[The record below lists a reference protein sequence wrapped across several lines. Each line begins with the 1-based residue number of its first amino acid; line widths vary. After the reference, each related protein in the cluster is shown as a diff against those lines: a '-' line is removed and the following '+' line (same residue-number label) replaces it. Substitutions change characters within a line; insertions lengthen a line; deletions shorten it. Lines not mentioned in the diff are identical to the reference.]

1 MTAQAGYN
9 GRPGPPGVARPSP
22 EHAVPDPK
30 TRRDFLHQSAAAAA
44 ALGLAGPA
52 AGAAVMTH
60 FVCVTCGTQYAASE
74 RPPEGCPVCLDE
86 RQYVGHGGQ
95 QWTTLDEYKKTH
107 KNVLAEEEPGLHSV
121 HPQPKAGIGQRAFLV
136 RTRDGNVL
144 FDCVP
149 PLDDA
154 TVAAVK
160 KLGGLAAVAVSHPHY
175 YTTMVEWSYSFGKVP
190 VHVHTL
196 DAKWVLRPDDVVQLW
211 EGGAK
216 PLFGGL
222 TLVKTGGHFD
232 GFQVLHWPA
241 GAGGKGV
248 LLAGDQPYVCMD
260 RRWVSF
266 MFSYPNL
273 IPLGPA
279 AIRQVVKSLK
289 PFAFDRLYGAFPDQV
304 VKADAK
310 AAVERSAD
318 RYLRQIGG

>member
-1 MTAQAGYN
+1 M
-9 GRPGPPGVARPSP
+9 
-22 EHAVPDPK
+22 PDRK
-30 TRRDFLHQSAAAAA
+30 TRRDFLHHSAAAA

-52 AGAAVMTH
+52 ASGAAAMTH
-60 FVCVTCGTQYAASE
+60 FVCVTCGMQYLATD

-95 QWTTLDEYKKTH
+95 KWTTLAEYRKTH
-107 KNVLAEEEPGLHSV
+107 TNAFAEEEPGLHSIL
-121 HPQPKAGIGQRAFLV
+121 PQPKAGIGQRAFVV
-136 RTRDGNVL
+136 RTPAGNVL
-144 FDCVP
+144 WDCVP

-175 YTTMVEWSYSFGKVP
+175 YTTMVEWSHAFGKVP
-190 VHVHTL
+190 VHIHKL
-196 DAKWVLRPDDVVQLW
+196 DAAWVMRPDPVVTFW
-211 EGGAK
+211 DGDAK

-248 LLAGDQPYVCMD
+248 LLAGDQPYVCQD

-266 MFSYPNL
+266 MWSYPNM

-279 AIRQVVKSLK
+279 AIRQVVAALR
-289 PFAFDRLYGAFPDQV
+289 PYAFDRLYGAFPGQV
-304 VKADAK
+304 VAVDAK
-310 AAVERSAD
+310 AAVGRSAD
-318 RYLRQIGG
+318 RYLRMIGG